1 MGYGLLVKSGNG
13 STQINTDVTGRNI
26 YQFAAGSSAAGGS
39 GNQIVT
45 NAQSA
50 GTWVTE
56 TINTGVTNSNALF
69 FVRPTSTTG
78 DPICYAYRGGSGTFG
93 LTADGVYTW
102 DWAVFVPATQVGSTP
117 TSGEYGLVVY
127 DSTGN
132 QTSSNIVFNG
142 FDAKA
147 MRIKGSITGSGS
159 ISTTSGY
166 ALQQQKHSGVKRSD
180 SATDGFV
187 RTWCTEFTS
196 STINHVIAQ
205 TVFLARS
212 GSNPEPEPS
221 EVFSLPSN
229 PTTLIIEV

>member
-1 MGYGLLVKSGNG
+1 MGYGLSVLSANG
-13 STQINTDVTGRNI
+13 ATQINTDVTGRNI
-26 YQFAAGSSAAGGS
+26 YQFAAGSTAAGGT

-45 NAQSA
+45 NAQSG

-56 TINTGVTNSNALF
+56 IFNTGVTNTNALF
-69 FVRPTSTTG
+69 FVRPTSTSG
-78 DPICYAYRGGSGTFG
+78 NPICYAYRGSSGTFG
-93 LTADGVYTW
+93 LTADGIYTW

-117 TSGEYGLVVY
+117 TSGDYGLVVY

-132 QTSSNIVFNG
+132 TASSNIVFNG

-196 STINHVIAQ
+196 SAINHVIAR
-205 TVFLARS
+205 TVFLASS

-221 EVFSLPSN
+221 DVFNLPAN

>member
-1 MGYGLLVKSGNG
+1 MGYGLSVLSANG
-13 STQINTDVTGRNI
+13 STQINSDVTGRNI
-26 YQFAAGSSAAGGS
+26 YQFAAGSTAAGGS

-56 TINTGVTNSNALF
+56 LFNTGVTNTNALF
-69 FVRPTSTTG
+69 FVRPTSTAEN
-78 DPICYAYRGGSGTFG
+78 PICYAYRGSSGTFG
-93 LTADGVYTW
+93 LTADGIYTW
-102 DWAVFVPATQVGSTP
+102 DWAVFVPATQVGNTP
-117 TSGEYGLVVY
+117 TSGDYGLVVY

-132 QTSSNIVFNG
+132 ITSSNIVFNG

-166 ALQQQKHSGVKRSD
+166 ALQQQKHSGVKRAD

-196 STINHVIAQ
+196 SAINHVIAR
-205 TVFLARS
+205 TVFIASS

-221 EVFSLPSN
+221 DVFNLPAN